1 MIAVS
6 LKSIFVQYF
15 HETIRAE
22 CQLNMCHLMAY
33 ILIDQIQM

>member
-6 LKSIFVQYF
+6 LKSIFAQYF
-15 HETIRAE
+15 RESRSAL
-22 CQLNMCHLMAY
+22 CQLNMCHLMVY